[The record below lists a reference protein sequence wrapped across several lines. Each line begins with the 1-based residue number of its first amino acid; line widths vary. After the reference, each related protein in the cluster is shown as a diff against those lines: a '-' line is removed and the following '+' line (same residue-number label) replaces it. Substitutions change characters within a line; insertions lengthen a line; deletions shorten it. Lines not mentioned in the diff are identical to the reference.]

1 MADLT
6 YYDVLGVDVMASDME
21 LMEAYLS
28 KQVDYDESGD
38 SDALNSLNHAYEVLS
53 NPQSRQRYD
62 AEIGVEPDTERTQPA
77 PSSKV
82 VMDTPPITQHK
93 APFDVDPDAPTF
105 YDLLRVGQMA
115 TSFEILET
123 YMVLRTDYE
132 EAGDTKAVER
142 LQHAYS
148 ILSNQRTRD
157 RYDAELHRL
166 GLTESPFEPE
176 GDEDIYDYSAPTT
189 DNTANNTDDSPTS
202 LGELIFPKNKPRTSR
217 PKRRIDGISIKKD
230 ESETDDE

>member
-1 MADLT
+1 MTDLT
-6 YYDVLGVDVMASDME
+6 YYEILGVDVMASDME

-38 SDALNSLNHAYEVLS
+38 SDALNILNHAYEVLS

-77 PSSKV
+77 PSAKV
-82 VMDTPPITQHK
+82 VMDTPPTTHHK
-93 APFDVDPDAPTF
+93 DPFDVDPDAPTF
-105 YDLLRVGQMA
+105 YDLLRVEQMA

-123 YMVLRTDYE
+123 YMVLRTEYE

-142 LQHAYS
+142 LQHAYT

-166 GLTESPFEPE
+166 GLSESPFEPE
-176 GDEDIYDYSAPTT
+176 GDEDIYDYADSAPE
-189 DNTANNTDDSPTS
+189 NTANNTDDSPANT
-202 LGELIFPKNKPRTSR
+202 GELIFPKNKPRTSR
-217 PKRRIDGISIKKD
+217 PKRRIDGISVKKD
-230 ESETDDE
+230 ESESDE